1 MIRILCPLTCPFFWV
16 NCCSVVCRKCTV
28 EKKKMYYGGILHVLS
43 SSWHPPGT
51 YVLALEMCSD
61 MSGNSLQ
68 WGSMHIPTV
77 TFYHFDSVHFTS
89 CMTQS
94 FYSLPPHKLKYG
106 GYWGL
111 SWRTGG
117 SEDDNEKLDDLR
129 VPPCRLL
136 SVSLRPLTLSSAFDQ
151 LQVQPRLW
159 YPSLFAQTCH

>member
-1 MIRILCPLTCPFFWV
+1 MYSR
-16 NCCSVVCRKCTV
+16 
-28 EKKKMYYGGILHVLS
+28 KKKSITVGFYMFCPAHDILLAHMFWHLKCVQTWVGIRSSGDPCTFPQSHSITLIQCTLHPV
-43 SSWHPPGT
+43 WHNP
-51 YVLALEMCSD
+51 
-61 MSGNSLQ
+61 
-68 WGSMHIPTV
+68 
-77 TFYHFDSVHFTS
+77 FDP
-89 CMTQS
+89 C
-94 FYSLPPHKLKYG
+94 PPHKLKYG